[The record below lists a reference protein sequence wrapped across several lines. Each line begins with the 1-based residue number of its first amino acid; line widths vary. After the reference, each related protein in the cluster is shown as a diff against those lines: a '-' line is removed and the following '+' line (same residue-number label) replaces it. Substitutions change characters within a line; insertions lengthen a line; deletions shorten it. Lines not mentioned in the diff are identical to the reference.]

1 MFFLKMKWQNV
12 SDDMNIKFLPDTQED
27 ESKCWNLDFLMLLSF
42 SAINSLVLTID
53 RTLTNIFPPP
63 FVAGPAS
70 SSSTEFRA
78 LDVAHM

>member
-12 SDDMNIKFLPDTQED
+12 SDDMNIKFFPDIHED
-27 ESKCWNLDFLMLLSF
+27 ESKCWNLDSLMLLSF

-53 RTLTNIFPPP
+53 RTLTNIFPPL

-70 SSSTEFRA
+70 SSSIVFRA
-78 LDVAHM
+78 LDVPHM